1 MSNTR
6 LPRSRRHARRPLAA
20 CLAVALLAPTALAL
34 AAPAVVNCDD
44 SGAGSLRASVAAAGS
59 SDVIDLS
66 GLSCN
71 AISLAS
77 ALQTNGIA
85 DLTVRAG
92 AAQNF
97 SIAGSGADR
106 VFSHAGSGRL
116 TLENLALSK
125 GRAGDVGGCVVSQAD
140 LSLTNVTLDACAAGG
155 NAVDGARGGAVAAMG
170 NATLANVRIT
180 GSRVDGTGRVFGGGI
195 FVGGNLDGTD
205 VVVTGNTAHTHLAE
219 PAAQFGNV
227 AQGGGIHAHGPT
239 TLRNATITGNTAKSD
254 SYEVFGG
261 GLSVGSREQGSP
273 SASLDLVAS
282 TVSGNTNVSECGVC
296 APQGGGGIVIGDARL
311 SRVTIADNTVTST
324 NHYGGA
330 GGFRFFTGG
339 ESVTA
344 EITDSTISGNHAD
357 SAGGGM
363 IGPDRSVLSIARTRI
378 ENNVGAND
386 AGIDEAGGGILGF
399 GTSVQLVDSSITGN
413 TSGADGGGINILFG
427 EYAPQ
432 PTRVI
437 NSTISGNTAR
447 EGGGIMADGG
457 NFEFANSTIA
467 FNTATRRGAG
477 ISGTE
482 YTYGIRLD
490 STIVANNSTNGTATN
505 LWSFPKIVTGSKN
518 LIPNAN
524 SPADLP
530 GDTLTADPELAPLA
544 DNGGPTKTHALA
556 ATSPAIDAGSAGG
569 LAYDQR
575 GAFWVR
581 VSGAAADI
589 GAYEAQPTPD
599 TIFTNGFETQN

>member
-1 MSNTR
+1 MSITR

-20 CLAVALLAPTALAL
+20 CLAVALLSPAALVL
-34 AAPAVVNCDD
+34 AAPPVTHCNDAGD
-44 SGAGSLRASVAAAGS
+44 GSLRAAVAAAGNG
-59 SDVIDLS
+59 DVIDLS
-66 GLSCN
+66 GLACQT
-71 AISLAS
+71 ITLAS
-77 ALQTNGIA
+77 AVQTNGIA
-85 DLTVRAG
+85 DLTIRAG

-97 SIAGSGADR
+97 AIAGSGTDR
-106 VFSHAGSGRL
+106 VFSHVGQGRL
-116 TLENLALSK
+116 ILENLALSN
-125 GRAGDVGGCVVSQAD
+125 GHAADAGGCVASVAE
-140 LSLTNVTLDACAAGG
+140 LALTNVTLDMCTAGANDAEG
-155 NAVDGARGGAVAAMG
+155 VRGGAVATGGGAI
-170 NATLANVRIT
+170 LANVRIT
-180 GSRVDGTGRVFGGGI
+180 NSRADGTGRVFGGGL
-195 FVGGNLDGTD
+195 FVGGDLDATD
-205 VVVTGNTAHTHLAE
+205 LVATGNTAHSHLGQ
-219 PAAQFGNV
+219 PGTPFGNI
-227 AQGGGIHAHGPT
+227 AQGGGVHTHG
-239 TLRNATITGNTAKSD
+239 LATVRGSTISGNTAKSD

-261 GLSVGSREQGSP
+261 GLSVGSREQG
-273 SASLDLVAS
+273 AQTVSLTLVAS
-282 TVSGNTNVSECGVC
+282 TISGNTNESLCDVC
-296 APQGGGGIVIGDARL
+296 APQGGGGIVVGEARL
-311 SRVTIADNTVTST
+311 ERATITDNVVKST
-324 NHYGGA
+324 NHYGGG

-339 ESVTA
+339 NAVTA
-344 EITDSTISGNHAD
+344 QILDSTISGNHAD

-363 IGPDRSVLSIARTRI
+363 IGPDRGTLAITRTRI

-399 GTSVQLVDSSITGN
+399 GTTVQLVDSSITGN

-432 PTRVI
+432 PTRIV

-490 STIVANNSTNGTATN
+490 STIVANNSTSGTATN
-505 LWSFPKIVTGSKN
+505 LWAFPKIVTGAKN
-518 LIPNAN
+518 LIPNEN

-530 GDTLTADPELAPLA
+530 GDTLTADPQLLPLA
-544 DNGGPTKTHALA
+544 GNGGGTLTHALA
-556 ATSPAIDAGSAGG
+556 ETSPAIDAGDAGG

-575 GAFWVR
+575 GASWAR
-581 VSGAAADI
+581 VSGNAADI

-599 TIFTNGFETQN
+599 RIFGDGFDPQG